1 MALPKFQALGM
12 TVSPRDF
19 GLLQTTWAALID
31 PIIGRKQNQS
41 NILDDVVLING
52 STVVNHK
59 LGRKLAGYK
68 IILQN
73 AAASIYDTQST
84 NQSPEL
90 TLVLVSDAVVTVSIE
105 VF

>member
-41 NILDDVVLING
+41 NILDGEILING
-52 STVVNHK
+52 TTVVNHK
-59 LGRKLAGYK
+59 LGKKLSGYK

-73 AAASIYDTQST
+73 AKASIYDTQST

-90 TLVLVSDAVVTVSIE
+90 TLVLVSDAAVTVSIE